1 MPKSTSLNFTQ
12 NLKIGQATVV
22 NADST
27 GLKTLYTGGT
37 NDSVVKA
44 LQVTSDDTSA
54 RVVNVYVNNGS
65 TDFLLGSVSVAAS
78 SGTNGTAAA
87 IDLLGGT
94 LMPGLPYDAQGKRVL
109 PLPVNYVLKV
119 SSQTAVTSGK
129 TLTFTALIED
139 Y

>member
-1 MPKSTSLNFTQ
+1 MAKSTSLNFTQ

-27 GLKTLYTGGT
+27 GVKTVYTGGT

-44 LQVTSDDTSA
+44 LQVVSDDTSA

-94 LMPGLPYDAQGKRVL
+94 LMPGLPYDSNGKRVL